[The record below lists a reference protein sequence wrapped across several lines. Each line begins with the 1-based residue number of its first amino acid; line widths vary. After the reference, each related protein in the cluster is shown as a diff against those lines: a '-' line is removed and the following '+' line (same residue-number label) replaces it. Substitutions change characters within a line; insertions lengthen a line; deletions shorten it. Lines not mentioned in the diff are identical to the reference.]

1 MELPFERP
9 AVPGATLREAWKDFG
24 GLYAANAVV
33 GFLFACTGPVAIILS
48 AGTRGGLTQLP
59 GPHQPP
65 IFERWSPPTPAK
77 PAETPAPAPGAGDI
91 NTPQE
96 APK

>member
-1 MELPFERP
+1 MRP
-9 AVPGATLREAWKDFG
+9 IILQATL
-24 GLYAANAVV
+24 LAAV
-33 GFLFACTGPVAIILS
+33 TLS
-48 AGTRGGLTQLP
+48 ACGTRGGLTQLP